1 MATKQ
6 LKVVKPV
13 VVTKKGKVEVA
24 PNAKYS
30 HEDIAKKFGKKG
42 FKNAKH
48 EFELSD
54 GEIVDRKKAAKVAEK
69 AGEVK
74 KGIKKLHS
82 HQLRQGLGIK
92 EVKIVK

>member
-1 MATKQ
+1 MATKK

-13 VVTKKGKVEVA
+13 VVTKKGKVEEA
-24 PNAKYS
+24 PSAKYS
-30 HEDIAKKFGKKG
+30 HDDIAKKFGKKG
-42 FKNAKH
+42 YKSARH
-48 EFELSD
+48 EFELSN

-92 EVKIVK
+92 EVKKVK

>member
-1 MATKQ
+1 MATKK

-30 HEDIAKKFGKKG
+30 HDDIAKKFGKKG

-48 EFELSD
+48 EFELSN
-54 GEIVDRKKAAKVAEK
+54 GEIVGRKKAAKVAEK

-92 EVKIVK
+92 EVKKVK